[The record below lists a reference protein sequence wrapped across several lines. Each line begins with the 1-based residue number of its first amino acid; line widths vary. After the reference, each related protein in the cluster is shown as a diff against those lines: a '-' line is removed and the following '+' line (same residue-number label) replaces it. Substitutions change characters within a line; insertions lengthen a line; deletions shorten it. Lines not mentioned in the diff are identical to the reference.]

1 MVMDWFSYL
10 VAGIMVYVA
19 VAIFIFGMAYQV
31 YQWLRAPKT
40 RIKTGV
46 FPKPRSAAARWIR
59 VGTDSFTFP
68 QVVKVDRWT
77 WVFTILFHFALLGAL
92 VGHLRLVHE
101 FTPLLNMLGPKGM
114 DQFALWSG
122 GLMGIIL
129 LVALIYYLFH
139 RLKSPYKEISVPE
152 DFILLFL
159 LILVVAMGDHMRF
172 LGKIHAADYRIYLQ
186 NLLAF
191 EPAFPKV
198 LADSPTKWALVSHI
212 LFANLLIIY
221 FPFSKLVHVIAT
233 FPANLARRI

>member
-1 MVMDWFSYL
+1 MDWLSYL

-19 VAIFIFGMAYQV
+19 GVIFIFGMAYQV

-40 RIKTGV
+40 RVKTGV
-46 FPKPRSAAARWIR
+46 FPKPSSAAARWIR
-59 VGTDSFTFP
+59 VGIDSFTFP
-68 QVVKVDRWT
+68 QVVKVDRWA
-77 WVFTILFHFALLGAL
+77 WVFTILFHFALLGAF

-101 FTPLLNMLGPKGM
+101 FMPLLNMLGPKGM

-129 LVALIYYLFH
+129 IAALIYYLFH
-139 RLKSPYKEISVPE
+139 RLTPPYKEISVLE

-159 LILVVAMGDHMRF
+159 LILLVAMGDHMRF
-172 LGKIHAADYRIYLQ
+172 FGKIHAADYRIYLQ
-186 NLLAF
+186 SLLAF

-198 LADSPTKWALVSHI
+198 LTDSSTKWALVSHVF
-212 LFANLLIIY
+212 FANLLIIY

-233 FPANLARRI
+233 FPANLARRV